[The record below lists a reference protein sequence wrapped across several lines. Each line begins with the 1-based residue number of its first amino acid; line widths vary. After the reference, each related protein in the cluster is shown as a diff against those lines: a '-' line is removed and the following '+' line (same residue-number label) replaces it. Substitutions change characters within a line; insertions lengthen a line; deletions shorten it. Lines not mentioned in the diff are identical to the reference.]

1 MKALFGQGGGLK
13 EPEIVAFNGTK
24 CAKFDGNSRLRLQ
37 DTTLI
42 KSLKKW
48 TIQVWI
54 YPTKVGSYDDKSFVF
69 TNFIVGSS
77 VGDSWLSLALQTDM
91 MVHFGFFDYTYINLA
106 SSILNAWHHIKI
118 TSDGNNMNLWVDK
131 VSIGTMSSI
140 NTDLSKPFAIG
151 YEAGNY
157 GADVGFYGYMTQF
170 KFSDKYNDNDLPLN
184 DSKFIYINKNNEA
197 WAMV

>member
-1 MKALFGQGGGLK
+1 MDRGGGLK
-13 EPEIVAFNGTK
+13 EPEIVRFNGVK
-24 CAKFDGNSRLRLQ
+24 CAKFDGNSRLRLN

-54 YPTKVGSYDDKSFVF
+54 YPTKIGSYGAFEGVSFVL
-69 TNFIVGSS
+69 TNFTVGSS
-77 VGDSWLSLALQTDM
+77 DDGTYLNFSLRGRTKVQ
-91 MVHFGFFDYTYINLA
+91 FGYSTYIDIA

-131 VSIGTMSSI
+131 VNIGTMSSI

-151 YEAGNY
+151 YEAGHY
-157 GADVGFYGYMTQF
+157 GVDVGFYGYITQF
-170 KFSDKYNDNDLPLN
+170 KFSDKYNDEDLSLIG
-184 DSKFIYINKNNEA
+184 SKFIYINKNNEA

>member
-13 EPEIVAFNGTK
+13 EPEIVEFEKVK
-24 CAKFDGNSRLRLQ
+24 CAKFDGNSRLRLN

-54 YPTKVGSYDDKSFVF
+54 YPTKIGSYSDVSFVL
-69 TNFIVGSS
+69 TNLKVGPYDDL
-77 VGDSWLSLALQTDM
+77 GLNLNFKGETKIQ
-91 MVHFGFFDYTYINLA
+91 FGNSTYIDIT

-118 TSDGNNMNLWVDK
+118 TNDGNNMSLYLDGVN
-131 VSIGTMSSI
+131 IGTLNST

-157 GADVGFYGYMTQF
+157 GVDVGFYGYMTQF
-170 KFSDKYNDNDLPLN
+170 KISDKYNDEDLSLIG
-184 DSKFIYINKNNEA
+184 SKFIYINKNNEV